1 MYFIITDKDDMYCG
15 HKFTTGMNEIQKYYY
30 TCTSDYV
37 VDIIGNKF
45 TCLAIYTSL
54 DAISEINNYIKDEIT
69 SKIYIRFVC
78 FDQGSILNCVK
89 QSNIYLLNS
98 GKIFLSDKYFIFCP
112 KTIKKFNIKITK
124 QLVSMACAN
133 NYIDFLDWY
142 ESEHNYY
149 DSLPI
154 YISSSYGIGSG
165 YHNYYDSL
173 PIDMA
178 SAFGNTDVLEW
189 WLNSTLPLK
198 YSEKSLISA
207 SINGHI
213 NVLTWWFKSGLPLEY
228 NEHVLNLASAH
239 GHINVLTWWFKSGLP
254 LKYDH
259 NALNL
264 ASAYG
269 HINVLTWWF
278 KSGLP
283 LKYDHNAL
291 NFASKNGYIG
301 VLEWWLNSGLKL
313 KYTETAL
320 DWASHKG
327 HVNVLEWWLK
337 SGLELKYTR
346 LAVKIPDMYK
356 KMDVVAW
363 WKDSGLPLA
372 FESINHTITK
382 IPSKTTSKKKKVSF
396 INKIFSV
403 FSKNKN

>member
-1 MYFIITDKDDMYCG
+1 MYFIITDKDDMHCNR
-15 HKFTTGMNEIQKYYY
+15 KFTTGMNEIQKYYY

-213 NVLTWWFKSGLPLEY
+213 NVLTWWFKSGLELKY
-228 NEHVLNLASAH
+228 DKDALNLASAH
-239 GHINVLTWWFKSGLP
+239 GHINVLTWWLKSGLP

-259 NALNL
+259 NALNM
-264 ASAYG
+264 ASYNG
-269 HINVLTWWF
+269 H
-278 KSGLP
+278 
-283 LKYDHNAL
+283 
-291 NFASKNGYIG
+291 IG
-301 VLEWWLNSGLKL
+301 VLEWWFNSGLEL

-320 DWASHKG
+320 DFTSCYG
-327 HVNVLEWWLK
+327 HINVLEWWLK

-382 IPSKTTSKKKKVSF
+382 IPSKTTSKKKNTSF
-396 INKIFSV
+396 IKKMFSV